1 MPTTGNVPVIPEY
14 ITVHLGKP
22 DQPAQ
27 NIQVPFTDYIKN
39 VASSEIYP
47 TWPEEAIRA
56 NLYAQITYVLNRIY
70 TEWYRSKGYNF
81 DITNSTQY
89 DQAFVAGRE
98 VFDNISLIVDDI
110 FNSYVVKQGSIE
122 PYFTA
127 FCNGTTSTC
136 DGLSQWGTVDLA
148 KKGYT
153 PYKILQNYYG
163 NDINIKTDVRVQ
175 NILQSYPGTPL
186 KLGMSSNEVK
196 ILQVQL
202 NRIRRNYPSITKIAQ
217 TDGNFGEDTEK
228 AVKDFQKIFNLTP
241 DGIVGKST
249 WYKIKGIYNGVK
261 RLSELTSE
269 GVKLEEVRGVYPTQL
284 KEGATGDAVREIQYY
299 LDIIGYFNPTIPFV
313 KMDGVFGPETTDSV
327 KAFQKSYGLSVDG
340 IVGKETRNKM
350 SSIYL
355 DIVRSLPAGYEGE
368 KAEYYPGFVLKQGM
382 RDDNIKDLQRY
393 LIFIAENDPR
403 IPKTSV
409 TGYFGNVT
417 KQAVLAFQKYYGL
430 DTTGQVGPITW
441 NKIGDTYNELKGL

>member
-148 KKGYT
+148 KKV
-153 PYKILQNYYG
+153 IL
-163 NDINIKTDVRVQ
+163 
-175 NILQSYPGTPL
+175 
-186 KLGMSSNEVK
+186 
-196 ILQVQL
+196 
-202 NRIRRNYPSITKIAQ
+202 
-217 TDGNFGEDTEK
+217 
-228 AVKDFQKIFNLTP
+228 
-241 DGIVGKST
+241 
-249 WYKIKGIYNGVK
+249 
-261 RLSELTSE
+261 
-269 GVKLEEVRGVYPTQL
+269 
-284 KEGATGDAVREIQYY
+284 
-299 LDIIGYFNPTIPFV
+299 
-313 KMDGVFGPETTDSV
+313 
-327 KAFQKSYGLSVDG
+327 
-340 IVGKETRNKM
+340 
-350 SSIYL
+350 
-355 DIVRSLPAGYEGE
+355 
-368 KAEYYPGFVLKQGM
+368 
-382 RDDNIKDLQRY
+382 
-393 LIFIAENDPR
+393 LI
-403 IPKTSV
+403 
-409 TGYFGNVT
+409 
-417 KQAVLAFQKYYGL
+417 KYYKTIMA
-430 DTTGQVGPITW
+430 TT
-441 NKIGDTYNELKGL
+441 